1 MNERRKEKI
10 ERVVASRQ
18 RGVTIVLEDLHDPHN
33 VAAILRTCDAFGIQ
47 DIICVYEKEKYVNPK
62 KVGKSSSSSANKW
75 LDFTV
80 FRSSSECIQYLK
92 QNKYRIISTMLDEK
106 AEPLSDSIFIDE
118 PIALVFGN
126 EHRGV
131 SDIMATASD
140 NKVYIP
146 MKGMVQSLNVSV
158 TAAICIAELDRQRR
172 ETGKDFSFSDE
183 YKQKLIA
190 DFLER

>member
-10 ERVVASRQ
+10 ERVVRDRQ
-18 RGVTIVLEDLHDPHN
+18 RGVAVVLEDLHDPHN

-75 LDFTV
+75 LNFTV
-80 FRSSSECIQYLK
+80 FKSSSECIQYLK
-92 QNKYRIISTMLDEK
+92 QNKYRIISTLLDEK
-106 AEPLSDSIFIDE
+106 AEPLSHSIFTDE
-118 PIALVFGN
+118 PIAFVFGN

-131 SDIMATASD
+131 SEIMATASD

>member
-1 MNERRKEKI
+1 MSSGRLDKI
-10 ERVVASRQ
+10 KRVVQSRQ
-18 RGVTIVLEDLHDPHN
+18 RGVIVVLEDLHDPHN

-75 LDFTV
+75 LDFIV
-80 FRSSSECIQYLK
+80 FKSSSECVQYLK

-106 AEPLSDSIFIDE
+106 AEPLSHSFFTDE

-158 TAAICIAELDRQRR
+158 TAAICIAELSRQRQVS
-172 ETGKDFSFSDE
+172 GNDFSLGSNE
-183 YKQKLIA
+183 QKKLI
-190 DFLER
+190 DSFLER

>member
-1 MNERRKEKI
+1 
-10 ERVVASRQ
+10 
-18 RGVTIVLEDLHDPHN
+18 
-33 VAAILRTCDAFGIQ
+33 
-47 DIICVYEKEKYVNPK
+47 
-62 KVGKSSSSSANKW
+62 
-75 LDFTV
+75 
-80 FRSSSECIQYLK
+80 
-92 QNKYRIISTMLDEK
+92 
-106 AEPLSDSIFIDE
+106 
-118 PIALVFGN
+118 
-126 EHRGV
+126 
-131 SDIMATASD
+131 MATASD